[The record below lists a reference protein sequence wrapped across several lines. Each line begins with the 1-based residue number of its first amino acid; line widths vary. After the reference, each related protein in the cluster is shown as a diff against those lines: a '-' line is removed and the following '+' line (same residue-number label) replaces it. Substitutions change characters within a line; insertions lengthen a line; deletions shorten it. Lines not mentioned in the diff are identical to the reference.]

1 MSNYSIRR
9 SLTALVL
16 ASSGLM
22 VSTALGQGGSR
33 LNTSQNQTVPLTERA
48 QERFAKD
55 EPFDKDPDW
64 LAEQRRLPINLKD
77 FVNQELG
84 RKPNEVLEI
93 SEITDALDAFER
105 KNKRLIPDRD
115 VLESSSMTAQQLVE
129 ALNQRMFR
137 DPSGVKPTPSLP
149 LRGKEGETLAN
160 ARGFQKQALL
170 NNPDGILGLSRQGLT
185 NGPPN
190 RPYDGSGI
198 YYDSGSARNT
208 RRFIDEHSPL
218 LPSGRDIVARAI
230 LEVEP
235 ELADPTLGG
244 PFAKYRLTNTPI
256 SAADYAR
263 LTKDFLNNK
272 TLNKE
277 KWEALDIAIQRL
289 QLNAISEAY
298 SNGQSTLDNRGN
310 RVYSNGQRMFDDN
323 GRPLYPNGKRKFDD
337 NGNALHSNGQ
347 RKFNQ
352 NGVKLYANGR
362 PKTNRAGID
371 LFPDANKTRNAR
383 GVALYDNGRTVVN
396 PERSI
401 NQRPNPNGG
410 GIEQVY
416 VTPSGEVE
424 STVQNS
430 PDPPSASLEGVPLDP
445 RGRWQVQEQRE
456 ILLYDNGR
464 AKRNDRGVSLYRN
477 GQTRESNRGVDLYDN
492 GGLVQSNRERALSY
506 KGGTIDSREGFQG
519 RPDGIFPLIRIVP
532 ARIRKIAD
540 NMLQFV
546 ADGTGEEE
554 SVSVEGAFVGTEG
567 KEVLPA
573 DASKI
578 QPNTRG
584 HVVIQQP
591 WRYVDGQ
598 SVGAAG
604 PPRLLALFVAS
615 NHAKKVIASGNEP
628 IYRLVTGR
636 VAQSS
641 ESATSLILPN
651 TGGKPEEFNFSN
663 SIAQK
668 SVGGK
673 ITPIAPASLVQGKS
687 VTLLVE
693 STATFEHGKLTTST
707 PPTVVAAWQDG
718 PRAP

>member
-1 MSNYSIRR
+1 MTDFSIRR
-9 SLTALVL
+9 TLTALVL
-16 ASSGLM
+16 AGSGLI
-22 VSTALGQGGSR
+22 VSAALGQGGSR

-48 QERFAKD
+48 QERFARD
-55 EPFDKDPDW
+55 EPFDKDPEW

-93 SEITDALDAFER
+93 SEITDALNAFER

-115 VLESSSMTAQQLVE
+115 VLESSSMTSKQLVE

-137 DPSGVKPTPSLP
+137 DPSGIRPTPSVP
-149 LRGKEGETLAN
+149 LQGKKGETLAN
-160 ARGFQKQALL
+160 ARPFQRQAML
-170 NNPDGILGLSRQGLT
+170 NNPNGILELSRQGLT
-185 NGPPN
+185 NG
-190 RPYDGSGI
+190 SGL

-208 RRFIDEHSPL
+208 RRFIDKNSPL
-218 LPSGRDIVARAI
+218 LPSEKDIVARAI

-235 ELADPTLGG
+235 ELADPTRGG

-256 SAADYAR
+256 SAVDYAR
-263 LTKDFLNNK
+263 LTKDFQNNK
-272 TLNKE
+272 TLNQE

-298 SNGQSTLDNRGN
+298 SNGQSTFDNRGN

-323 GRPLYPNGKRKFDD
+323 GRPLYANGKRKFDD

-347 RKFNQ
+347 RKYNQ
-352 NGVKLYANGR
+352 NGVKLYANGM

-401 NQRPNPNGG
+401 NQRPDSNGG

-416 VTPSGEVE
+416 VTPSGKVE
-424 STVQNS
+424 ATIQNN
-430 PDPPSASLEGVPLDP
+430 PDPPSSTLEGVPLDP
-445 RGRWQVQEQRE
+445 RGRSQVRQEDGVV
-456 ILLYDNGR
+456 LYDNGR

-477 GQTRESNRGVDLYDN
+477 GQTRESNQGVDLYDN
-492 GGLVQSNRERALSY
+492 GNLAQNNHARALNY
-506 KGGTIDSREGFQG
+506 KAGTIDSREGFQG

-532 ARIRKIAD
+532 ARIRKVAD
-540 NMLQFV
+540 NLLQFV

-554 SVSVEGAFVGTEG
+554 SVSTEGAFVGTEG

-573 DASKI
+573 DIAKI
-578 QPNTRG
+578 PPNTRG
-584 HVVIQQP
+584 HVVIEQS

-598 SVGAAG
+598 SVGAAA

-615 NHAKKVIASGNEP
+615 NHAKKEIANGNEQ
-628 IYRLVTGR
+628 IFRLVTGR

-641 ESATSLILPN
+641 ESGTSLVLPN
-651 TGGKPEEFNFSN
+651 TGGKPEEFSFSN

-673 ITPIAPASLVQGKS
+673 ITPIAPPSLVQGKS
-687 VTLLVE
+687 VTLLVQ
-693 STATFEHGKLTTST
+693 STGTFEHGKLTSST
-707 PPTVVAAWQDG
+707 PPTVVAAWQEG

>member
-1 MSNYSIRR
+1 MSNYSMCR
-9 SLTALVL
+9 LLPALVL
-16 ASSGLM
+16 ACTGLI

-33 LNTSQNQTVPLTERA
+33 LNTSQNRTVPLSERDPELPA
-48 QERFAKD
+48 NID
-55 EPFDKDPDW
+55 PFDKNSEW
-64 LAEQRRLPINLKD
+64 EKEKQRLPINLKD

-137 DPSGVKPTPSLP
+137 DPSGVKPTPSVP
-149 LRGKEGETLAN
+149 LLGQKGETLAN
-160 ARGFQKQALL
+160 ARPFERQAML
-170 NNPDGILGLSRQGLT
+170 NNPDGILRESRQGLT
-185 NGPPN
+185 
-190 RPYDGSGI
+190 DGSGI

-208 RRFIDEHSPL
+208 RRFIDKNSPL
-218 LPSGRDIVARAI
+218 LPSKKDIVARAI

-235 ELADPTLGG
+235 ELADPTSGG

-256 SAADYAR
+256 SAVDYAR
-263 LTKDFLNNK
+263 LTKDFQNNK

-277 KWEALDIAIQRL
+277 KWEALDIAIQRI

-310 RVYSNGQRMFDDN
+310 RVYANGQRMFDDN

-347 RKFNQ
+347 RKYNQ

-362 PKTNRAGID
+362 PKTNRAGVD
-371 LFPDANKTRNAR
+371 LFPDANKTRNSR
-383 GVALYDNGRTVVN
+383 GITLYDNGRMRIN
-396 PERSI
+396 PERSSGVVS
-401 NQRPNPNGG
+401 NEN
-410 GIEQVY
+410 VY

-424 STVQNS
+424 STNPDNQNAI
-430 PDPPSASLEGVPLDP
+430 ASDGVPLDP
-445 RGRWQVQEQRE
+445 RGRSQVRQQDGL
-456 ILLYDNGR
+456 ILYDNGQV
-464 AKRNDRGVSLYRN
+464 KTNNRGMELYRN
-477 GQTRESNRGVDLYDN
+477 GQTKESNRGLELYDN
-492 GGLVQSNRERALSY
+492 GNRTGNNRSSALSY

-615 NHAKKVIASGNEP
+615 NHAKRVITTGNEP

-687 VTLLVE
+687 VTLLVQ
-693 STATFEHGKLTTST
+693 STGTFEHGKLTSSS